1 MATFNQQ
8 GQTVQYQYNADTI
21 NFGSVK
27 SNDDFVREL
36 KSLQAELNRAI
47 EGKAIEGEA
56 AIDAESY
63 VKKALLNAESSAP
76 SKKSL
81 TEHLESAKA
90 LVTNVDGLV
99 VAIGSAIATVG
110 TLFS

>member
-8 GQTVQYQYNADTI
+8 GQTVKYQYNAHTI

-27 SNDDFVREL
+27 SNDDFLREL
-36 KSLQAELNRAI
+36 KNLQVELSRASEGRAI
-47 EGKAIEGEA
+47 EGES

-63 VKKALLNAESSAP
+63 VKKAILNAESSSP

-81 TEHLESAKA
+81 TEYLESAKA

-110 TLFS
+110 ALF